1 MPTPFA
7 IAVTGASTDSIEFS
21 SSKGFAVLSS
31 AAAIVMSS
39 APRPHSKRLGSS
51 AQSCLPGKWLLWVAS
66 DSCGFGADETC
77 WPIKSSSFHHLV
89 GRRRHLYL
97 L

>member
-1 MPTPFA
+1 MPVPFA

-39 APRPHSKRLGSS
+39 APRPHSERLGSFARPCS
-51 AQSCLPGKWLLWVAS
+51 PVRWPLWVAS
-66 DSCGFGADETC
+66 DSCGFGASETC

-89 GRRRHLYL
+89 GQRRHLYP
-97 L
+97 